1 MLKLSKVNIAISCAL
16 LGLPLC
22 SLAQTTPNDAS
33 DTPESSNLEVISVT
47 ATRRETTIQEVPY
60 SISAYGGKSLQ
71 ENGIT
76 DFSTLARNI
85 PGLTLND
92 VGRGKN
98 GISNSI
104 FIRGINA
111 NASNAENFGS
121 KTDPAVSVYLG
132 ETPMSANLELRD
144 INRVEV
150 LRGPQSTL
158 YGSGSL
164 SGTLRYI
171 PNKPQFDTVS
181 GTVNG
186 KLAKNAESDGT
197 DFDGDVVMNIPLS
210 DTFAIRG
217 VVAKLHNAGYIDADY
232 LEGLD
237 DNNQPTGEVFSAD
250 DINEEDVMMARIAA
264 RWVPS
269 AQTDIL
275 LSHAYQKD
283 DIKGSTATSEGLD
296 GYNTGAKLI
305 GDFER
310 EVSIT
315 SLVIDH
321 ELGDSAMLTSST
333 SLTQNDATNMHDQS
347 YGYAYQS
354 FWEFYAGIPREVVRG
369 IKSYKTDTFTQE
381 VRVTGSLDNIDWLA
395 GGYYAE
401 QDYDETAEDY
411 IYGVDTFYG
420 ITNPAAPDLGYRNI
434 QATEF
439 TDRAVF
445 GELTYFITDEWQ
457 ITGGLRYFDQDFYA
471 FQSVILP
478 PCGSFCGEGELG
490 YSSGEGQRSFSDTLY
505 RLNTS
510 FDIDADTKVYLNIAQ
525 GFRHGGANG
534 APVDDLST
542 EQIEG
547 GVYAEHPDYLYFDPD
562 KTTNYELG
570 AKGLLLNGEVNYSLA
585 VFYIDWQDPILNF
598 KTPNGGFPVMFNAD
612 EAESRGLELEVNA
625 KLSHS
630 VKLNLGWSYTEAE
643 LTEDFVQP
651 NVAGG
656 EASFAV
662 IANAGDVMPGV
673 PKNTVVAS
681 LIHSTEVL
689 NGVAMNS
696 RIGLSYKG
704 SFITGYDSLSN
715 DKIDSSTLLN
725 ASVAISKD
733 DWTIRLFADNL
744 TNRDDMTSSASD
756 EIYSGEKFGLQYP
769 DQLGDP
775 AYRVRPRTIGVSASY
790 SF

>member
-1 MLKLSKVNIAISCAL
+1 MLKLSKVNVAISCAL

-22 SLAQTTPNDAS
+22 SQAQTAPDDAI
-33 DTPESSNLEVISVT
+33 EAKEKSSLEVISVT

-60 SISAYGGKSLQ
+60 SISAYGGESLE

-98 GISNSI
+98 GISNGI

-111 NASNAENFGS
+111 NAAGSENFGS

-132 ETPMSANLELRD
+132 ETPMSANLEIRD

-171 PNKPQFDTVS
+171 PNKPQFDEFS

-186 KLAKNAESDGT
+186 KVAKNAESDGT
-197 DFDGDVVMNIPLS
+197 DFDGDLVLNVPLS

-237 DNNQPTGEVFSAD
+237 ENNQPTGEVFSSK

-264 RWVPS
+264 RWVPT
-269 AQTDIL
+269 AETDIL

-296 GYNTGAKLI
+296 GYNTGAKMI
-305 GDFER
+305 GEFER

-315 SLVIDH
+315 SLVIEH

-333 SLTQNDATNMHDQS
+333 SFTSNEADNMHDQS
-347 YGYAYQS
+347 YGYSYQN
-354 FWEFYAGIPREVVRG
+354 FWQYYAGVPREVVRG

-381 VRVTGSLDNIDWLA
+381 VRLTGSLDSIDWLA
-395 GGYYAE
+395 GGYYAD
-401 QDYDETAEDY
+401 QDYDETADDY
-411 IYGVDTFYG
+411 IYGVDIFYG
-420 ITNPAAPDLGYRNI
+420 MVNPAAPDLGYRNV

-445 GELTYFITDEWQ
+445 GELTYHITDDWQ
-457 ITGGLRYFDQDFYA
+457 VTGGLRYFDQDFYA

-478 PCGSFCGEGELG
+478 PCGSFCGEGDLG
-490 YSSGEGQRSFSDTLY
+490 YSSGEGERNFTDTLY
-505 RLNTS
+505 RINTS
-510 FDIDADTKVYLNIAQ
+510 YDIDLDTKVYFNISQ

-542 EQIEG
+542 ELVEG
-547 GVYAEHPDYLYFDPD
+547 GVYAEHPDYLYFNPD
-562 KTTNYELG
+562 KTTNYEVG
-570 AKGLLLNGEVNYSLA
+570 AKGMLLDSELNYSVA
-585 VFYIDWQDPILNF
+585 VFYIDWEDPILNF
-598 KTPNGGFPVMFNAD
+598 STPNGGFPIMFNAD
-612 EAESRGLELEVNA
+612 EAESKGAEIEINA
-625 KLSHS
+625 LLTDSL
-630 VKLNLGWSYTEAE
+630 KLNLGWSYTIAE
-643 LTEDFVQP
+643 LTKDFYRP
-651 NVAGG
+651 NVADGV
-656 EASFAV
+656 ESQAMVAS
-662 IANAGDVMPGV
+662 AGDVMPGV
-673 PKNTVVAS
+673 PKNTVTAS
-681 LIHSTEVL
+681 LVHSTEIMDGIAVS
-689 NGVAMNS
+689 S
-696 RIGLSYKG
+696 RLGLSYKG
-704 SFITGYDSLSN
+704 SFITGYDERNADSIS
-715 DKIDSSTLLN
+715 SSTLLN
-725 ASVAISKD
+725 ASVSFSKD
-733 DWTIRLFADNL
+733 AWSVRLFADNL

-756 EIYSGEKFGLQYP
+756 EVYSGEKFGLQYP
-769 DQLGDP
+769 DQLADP
-775 AYRVRPRTIGVSASY
+775 AYRVRPRTIGLSASY

>member
-16 LGLPLC
+16 LGLPAGAI
-22 SLAQTTPNDAS
+22 AQTSPNDA
-33 DTPESSNLEVISVT
+33 PESSNLEVISVT

-60 SISAYGGKSLQ
+60 SISAYGGESLE

-171 PNKPQFDTVS
+171 PNKPQFDSFS

-186 KLAKNAESDGT
+186 KLAKNAESDGL
-197 DFDGDVVMNIPLS
+197 DLDGDVVMNIPLS

-217 VVAKLHNAGYIDADY
+217 VVARLHNAGYIDADY

-237 DNNQPTGEVFSAD
+237 DNNQPTGDVFSAD

-283 DIKGSTATSEGLD
+283 DVKGSTATSEGLD

-305 GDFER
+305 ADFER

-321 ELGDSAMLTSST
+321 ELGDSAMLTSS
-333 SLTQNDATNMHDQS
+333 SSFTQNDATNMHDQS
-347 YGYAYQS
+347 YGYSYQS

-369 IKSYKTDTFTQE
+369 VKTYETETFTQE
-381 VRVTGSLDNIDWLA
+381 VRITGSLDNIDWLA

-411 IYGVDTFYG
+411 IYGVDVFYG
-420 ITNPAAPDLGYRNI
+420 MTNPALPDLGYRNI

-445 GELTYFITDEWQ
+445 GELTYHITDEWQ
-457 ITGGLRYFDQDFYA
+457 VTGGLRYFDQDFSA

-478 PCGSFCGEGELG
+478 PCGVFCGEGELG
-490 YSSGEGQRSFSDTLY
+490 YSSGAGERSFSDTLY

-510 FDIDADTKVYLNIAQ
+510 YDIDLDTKVYANIAQ

-534 APVDDLST
+534 APVDDLT
-542 EQIEG
+542 TAVVEG

-570 AKGLLLNGEVNYSLA
+570 AKGMLFDGELNYSIAL
-585 VFYIDWQDPILNF
+585 FYIDWQNPILNF

-612 EAESRGLELEVNA
+612 EAESKGIELEVNA
-625 KLSHS
+625 KLTDA
-630 VKLNLGWSYTEAE
+630 VKLNLGWSYTRAE
-643 LTEDFVQP
+643 LTKDFIRP
-651 NVAGG
+651 NVASG
-656 EASFAV
+656 EASFAT
-662 IANAGDVMPGV
+662 IASAGDTMPGV
-673 PKNTVVAS
+673 PENTLVAS
-681 LIHSTEVL
+681 LVHSTEVL
-689 NGVAMNS
+689 NGMALNS
-696 RIGLSYKG
+696 RIGVSYKG

-715 DKIDSSTLLN
+715 DTIDSSLLLN
-725 ASVAISKD
+725 ASVAISQGN
-733 DWTIRLFADNL
+733 WMLRVFADNL

-756 EIYSGEKFGLQYP
+756 TFYSGEKFGLQYP

-775 AYRVRPRTIGVSASY
+775 AYRVRPRTIGLSASY